1 MADAKDLASSEVNP
15 YEKYRHV
22 AFTLSEFLKMVKE
35 NKKHFINYCEIVV
48 LSNGL
53 IFLASPS
60 HMAVAEWLKKKGFT
74 DFILVWT
81 RCFAFY
87 DKTETSRLTNS
98 QIKVLGALLDA
109 GLILDLTGGF
119 THDL

>member
-1 MADAKDLASSEVNP
+1 MAKQEDLIFYEANP

-22 AFTLSEFLKMVKE
+22 AFTLSEFLKMVEE

-60 HMAVAEWLKKKGFT
+60 HAAVAEWLKKKGFT

-81 RCFAFY
+81 RCFTFY

-98 QIKVLGALLDA
+98 QIKVLGALMDA

-119 THDL
+119 AHDL